1 MNATRKKTTSKTE
14 YRIFSKR
21 LLVGTTCRSLE
32 QAIGMAACYTSE
44 KRTTTEVF
52 EYPARIRHAT
62 LRPVGVTGVRIEW
75 K

>member
-32 QAIGMAACYTSE
+32 QAIGMAVCYTS
-44 KRTTTEVF
+44 KQRATSRIY
-52 EYPARIRHAT
+52 EYPALVRHAT
-62 LRPVGVTGVRIEW
+62 VRPVGITGARIEW